1 MPAEATPLPQI
12 AVTVSSKAGPDLR
25 ARARAQAA
33 KWGVPFFDR
42 PKKRGLAR
50 AENPFAAYLMLRGD
64 GWVLRDASESLRF
77 TPGMAQLRIKRWDDG
92 DRDDVLVT
100 LAQLKPGDEVLD
112 CTFGLGADSLVC
124 AHVVGKTGCVLGLEK
139 SFPLA
144 ALAQVSVDS
153 VKSPQAA
160 SIKVEWT
167 DAASK
172 LRTLPNQSF
181 DVVLFDPM
189 FAKPQTAA
197 PHFSM
202 FRRYASH
209 DALTTEMV
217 ELARRVARRFVLIK
231 GSRYS
236 DDFKKLGVQ
245 ETRTGRVA
253 NVMWARVNPAL

>member
-1 MPAEATPLPQI
+1 MPAEATSPQQI

-25 ARARAQAA
+25 VQARAQAA

-50 AENPFAAYLMLRGD
+50 AENPCAAYLMLRGD
-64 GWVLRDASESLRF
+64 GWVLRDASNALRF

-92 DRDDVLVT
+92 DRDDVLIT
-100 LAQLKPGDEVLD
+100 LAQLKPADEVLD

-124 AHVVGKTGCVLGLEK
+124 AHVVGAKGRVLGLEK

-153 VKSPQAA
+153 VRTPVSAPILIECA
-160 SIKVEWT
+160 
-167 DAASK
+167 DARERLSQ
-172 LRTLPNQSF
+172 LPARSF

-197 PHFSM
+197 PHFDM
-202 FRRYASH
+202 FRRYACH
-209 DALTTEMV
+209 DALTPQMLED
-217 ELARRVARRFVLIK
+217 ARRIARRYVLVK

-236 DDFKKLGVQ
+236 DDFKKLGIREAPDQ
-245 ETRTGRVA
+245 RIA
-253 NVMWARVNPAL
+253 KVMWARVAAI